1 LPILGAR
8 LTASDRSLT
17 GVDEVLVGDA
27 GVVDIVYSTRY
38 DHAEHLEIS
47 ERVLTNTASLQVLG
61 SVTMT
66 IESSTNTC
74 A

>member
-1 LPILGAR
+1 VQNQTDTKANPNPNPNPSSKHHA
-8 LTASDRSLT
+8 
-17 GVDEVLVGDA
+17 VL
-27 GVVDIVYSTRY
+27 S
-38 DHAEHLEIS
+38 
-47 ERVLTNTASLQVLG
+47 NG